1 MADDKKGAAPAAS
14 ADGADGKKKKS
25 NLVIVIGIVVL
36 IEALLVAAVTFLIV
50 LPGIREAQRTPDEI
64 AEKKKADSL
73 KQEAAKATTVGAFTD
88 PIEITVNI
96 AGTDDHFLKTAII
109 FEYDEKNDKLGAEL
123 TKRAPT
129 MYKDMMI
136 KHMSSLSL
144 TEITDPSERDKI
156 SKDLQ
161 RMVNASLPE
170 TLGKILSVRFT
181 NYITQ

>member
-1 MADDKKGAAPAAS
+1 MPDDKKGAAPAP
-14 ADGADGKKKKS
+14 ADGGEKKKGG
-25 NLVIVIGIVVL
+25 NMILVIGIIVGVVV
-36 IEALLVAAVTFLIV
+36 IQTAAVYLIV
-50 LPGIREAQRTPDEI
+50 PKPPANEEEVAQK
-64 AEKKKADSL
+64 AKADSL
-73 KQEAAKATTVGAFTD
+73 KKAAEDATKVGAFTD

-96 AGTDDHFLKTAII
+96 AGTDDHFLKAAII
-109 FEYDEKNDKLGAEL
+109 YEYEEKNDKLGAEL

-156 SKDLQ
+156 CKDLQ

-170 TLGKILSVRFT
+170 PLGKILSVRFT